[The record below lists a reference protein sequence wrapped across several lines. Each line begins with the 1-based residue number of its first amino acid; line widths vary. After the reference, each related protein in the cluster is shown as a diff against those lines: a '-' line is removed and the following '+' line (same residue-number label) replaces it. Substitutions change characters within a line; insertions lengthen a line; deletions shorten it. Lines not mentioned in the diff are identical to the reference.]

1 MTLYTTA
8 LWCYSVLASL
18 IFGAGMYES
27 FVVHPAWSR
36 KPPESFVGFL
46 GSTGSRMNIAVFWAP
61 VMPPYVLS
69 GLGALA
75 LALGAGSRE
84 VPLILSAVCAVS
96 AVAWTLAYFRPTI
109 HRLLDD
115 GGGNTPAERLQSE
128 AQQWVRLNWIRMALV
143 AISWWGALTAL
154 ATRVWNTSYVT
165 TACSCPRN
173 LSRRRRGQRKCGV
186 KRVGS
191 PRG

>member
-8 LWCYSVLASL
+8 LWFYSLMVSVV
-18 IFGAGMYES
+18 FGAGIYEV

-36 KPPESFVGFL
+36 QPPESVIGFVG
-46 GSTGSRMNIAVFWAP
+46 SPVSRMNLPAFWMP
-61 VMPPYVLS
+61 VTPLFVLS

-75 LALGAGSRE
+75 VALWAGSRD

-109 HRLLDD
+109 ERLLQN
-115 GGGNTPAERLQSE
+115 GGGHTPAGRLQAE
-128 AQQWVRLNWIRMALV
+128 VRRWVRLNWIRVALV

-154 ATRVWNTSYVT
+154 ATRV
-165 TACSCPRN
+165 
-173 LSRRRRGQRKCGV
+173 
-186 KRVGS
+186 
-191 PRG
+191 

>member
-8 LWCYSVLASL
+8 LWFYSVMVSL
-18 IFGAGMYES
+18 VFGAGMYEI

-36 KPPESFVGFL
+36 KPPESLVGFVG
-46 GSTGSRMNIAVFWAP
+46 SPVSRMNLPAFWVP
-61 VMPPYVLS
+61 VTPLYALS

-75 LALGAGSRE
+75 VALWAGSRE

-109 HRLLDD
+109 HRFLDD
-115 GGGNTPAERLQSE
+115 GGGNTPAGRLQSE
-128 AQQWVRLNWIRMALV
+128 ARRWVRLNWIRVALV

-154 ATRVWNTSYVT
+154 ATRV
-165 TACSCPRN
+165 
-173 LSRRRRGQRKCGV
+173 
-186 KRVGS
+186 
-191 PRG
+191 

>member
-8 LWCYSVLASL
+8 LWFYSVLASL
-18 IFGAGMYES
+18 VFGAGMYES

-46 GSTGSRMNIAVFWAP
+46 GSTGSRMNIAAFWAP

-75 LALGAGSRE
+75 LALGAGSRA

-96 AVAWTLAYFRPTI
+96 AVAWTLAYFRPNV
-109 HRLLDD
+109 HRFLEH
-115 GGGNTPAERLQSE
+115 GGGNTPAGRLQSE
-128 AQQWVRLNWIRMALV
+128 TQRWVRLNWIRMALV
-143 AISWWGALTAL
+143 AISWWGALIAL
-154 ATRVWNTSYVT
+154 SAR
-165 TACSCPRN
+165 A
-173 LSRRRRGQRKCGV
+173 
-186 KRVGS
+186 
-191 PRG
+191 

>member
-1 MTLYTTA
+1 MQTRSWRRWDDSLYDS
-8 LWCYSVLASL
+8 LVVLLGLGSL

-46 GSTGSRMNIAVFWAP
+46 GSTGSRMNIAAFWAP

-75 LALGAGSRE
+75 LAFGTGSRE
-84 VPLILSAVCAVS
+84 LPLILSAVCAVS
-96 AVAWTLAYFRPTI
+96 AMAWTLAYFRPTI
-109 HRLLDD
+109 HRFLDD

-128 AQQWVRLNWIRMALV
+128 AWRWVRLNWVRMALV
-143 AISWWGALTAL
+143 AISWWGGLTAL
-154 ATRVWNTSYVT
+154 TTRV
-165 TACSCPRN
+165 
-173 LSRRRRGQRKCGV
+173 
-186 KRVGS
+186 
-191 PRG
+191 